1 MNESIKAVHLTHPDG
16 THSAV
21 SAFGAEVTARV
32 IAFHEGL
39 PEYAPTPLADLKRLA
54 ATQRQLLERLWPT
67 LKPGGR
73 LLYTTCTILP
83 AENQDNIRAFLVAHP
98 DARLQT
104 LALPACTDTGYGS
117 LHLPDD
123 DGDGFYYALLHKS
136 PA

>member
-1 MNESIKAVHLTHPDG
+1 MLRRHPD
-16 THSAV
+16 
-21 SAFGAEVTARV
+21 
-32 IAFHEGL
+32 IAWL
-39 PEYAPTPLADLKRLA
+39 RTPADLKRLA
-54 ATQRQLLERLWPT
+54 ASQRQLLERLWPT

-83 AENQDNIRAFLVAHP
+83 AENQDNIRAFLAAHP

-117 LHLPDD
+117 LHLPDG
-123 DGDGFYYALLHKS
+123 DGDGFYYAMLHKN

>member
-1 MNESIKAVHLTHPDG
+1 M
-16 THSAV
+16 
-21 SAFGAEVTARV
+21 
-32 IAFHEGL
+32 
-39 PEYAPTPLADLKRLA
+39 
-54 ATQRQLLERLWPT
+54 TQRQLLQRLWPT

-83 AENQDNIRAFLVAHP
+83 HENQNNIRAFLAAHA

-104 LALPACTDTGYGS
+104 LNLPACTDTGYGS